1 MPGVVDKGQVPGK
14 QPLAALWLHDTFT
27 FSHVTKSS
35 LSIYNLCFPIQLEN
49 SNLFPFTPNRDSE
62 NCLRKTRF
70 MTGEESHWAFVGDSR
85 IHQVYSAILKMLD
98 RDVDPWAVPKGFF
111 YNNSQLS
118 FRMLFFWRPMLNQ
131 TTIDLIHQLVQ
142 SKSVPNIVVAGSGSW
157 IIKTCNGSKS
167 ILENYSRNL
176 QQVAEVT
183 KQKLTK
189 LMHCVLNIIPLIFHG
204 IGCN

>member
-1 MPGVVDKGQVPGK
+1 
-14 QPLAALWLHDTFT
+14 
-27 FSHVTKSS
+27 
-35 LSIYNLCFPIQLEN
+35 
-49 SNLFPFTPNRDSE
+49 
-62 NCLRKTRF
+62 

-118 FRMLFFWRPMLNQ
+118 FQMSFFWRPILDQ
-131 TTIDLIHQLVQ
+131 TTIDLIHQLGLN
-142 SKSVPNIVVAGSGSW
+142 KSIPNLVVAGSGSW

-176 QQVAEVT
+176 RLVSEVT
-183 KQKLTK
+183 KQRRTK
-189 LMHCVLNIIPLIFHG
+189 LIHCVHYIPLIFHG